1 LGAVDGV
8 HGMGGALA
16 EQPGPRRRNVKED
29 EAKALAA
36 RTAIEELPNGGV
48 IGLGSGSTA
57 RLFIAEVGALVRQG
71 RAFQGVPT
79 SEGSRKDAE
88 RGAIPLL
95 DDSGPWDIAVTVDGA
110 DEVDARL
117 NLIKGGGAAH
127 TREKIVNQSSR
138 RNVIIVDESKLSE
151 RLGEKWPVP
160 VEVLLF
166 GHLATARFLAHVG
179 HPVRRMRDGKP
190 VLTDTGNVIYD
201 VHAGPL
207 ADPAAADR
215 ALRDIPGV
223 VETGIFVGRA
233 DLVIVAGPSG
243 IRKLLPPL

>member
-1 LGAVDGV
+1 
-8 HGMGGALA
+8 M
-16 EQPGPRRRNVKED
+16 KED
-29 EAKALAA
+29 EAKTLAAKTALA
-36 RTAIEELPNGGV
+36 ELPQTGI

-88 RGAIPLL
+88 RAGIPLL
-95 DDSGPWDIAVTVDGA
+95 DDSGPWDIAITVDGA

-117 NLIKGGGAAH
+117 HLIKGGGAAH

-138 RNVIIVDESKLSE
+138 RNVIIVDESKLSA
-151 RLGEKWPVP
+151 RLGEKWPIP

-166 GHLATARFLAHVG
+166 GHLATAKLLSGIGRA
-179 HPVRRMRDGKP
+179 VRRMRDDKP

-201 VHAGPL
+201 VHAGEL
-207 ADPAAADR
+207 ADPAATDR

-233 DLVIVAGPSG
+233 DLVIVAGVSG
-243 IRKLLPPL
+243 VRKLLRPL

>member
-1 LGAVDGV
+1 
-8 HGMGGALA
+8 
-16 EQPGPRRRNVKED
+16 VKED

-36 RTAIEELPNGGV
+36 RTALGELPASGI

-57 RLFIAEVGALVRQG
+57 KLFIAEVGALVRQG
-71 RAFQGVPT
+71 SVYQGVPT
-79 SEGSRKDAE
+79 SDGSRKDAE
-88 RGAIPLL
+88 RAGIPLL

-138 RNVIIVDESKLSE
+138 RNVIIVDESKLSQ

-166 GHLATARFLAHVG
+166 GHLATASHLLRVG
-179 HPVRRMRDGKP
+179 RPVRRMRDEKP

-201 VHAGPL
+201 VHTGPL
-207 ADPAAADR
+207 DDPAATDR

-223 VETGIFVGRA
+223 VETGIFTGRA
-233 DLVIVAGPSG
+233 DLVIVAGTSG
-243 IRKLLPPL
+243 VRKLTRSL

>member
-1 LGAVDGV
+1 
-8 HGMGGALA
+8 M
-16 EQPGPRRRNVKED
+16 KED

-36 RTAIEELPNGGV
+36 KTALAELPASGI

-71 RAFQGVPT
+71 RALRGVPT
-79 SEGSRKDAE
+79 SEGSRNDAE
-88 RGAIPLL
+88 RASIPLL
-95 DDSGPWDIAVTVDGA
+95 EDEGPWDIAVTVDGA
-110 DEVDARL
+110 DEVDAQL

-127 TREKIVNQSSR
+127 TREKIVNHSSR
-138 RNVIIVDESKLSE
+138 RNVIIVDESKLSQ

-166 GHLATARFLAHVG
+166 GHGATAKLLSDVG
-179 HPVRRMRDGKP
+179 RAVRRLRDGRP
-190 VLTDTGNVIYD
+190 VLTDTGNPIYD
-201 VHAGPL
+201 VHAGPI
-207 ADPAAADR
+207 ADPAAVDR

-233 DLVIVAGPSG
+233 DVVIVAGAAG
-243 IRKLLPPL
+243 VRKLVRQA

>member
-1 LGAVDGV
+1 
-8 HGMGGALA
+8 
-16 EQPGPRRRNVKED
+16 VKED

-36 RTAIEELPNGGV
+36 RTATAELPPSGI

-57 RLFIAEVGALVRQG
+57 RLFIAEVGALVRRG
-71 RAFQGVPT
+71 RGYQGVPT

-88 RGAIPLL
+88 RAGIPLL
-95 DDSGPWDIAVTVDGA
+95 EDSGPWDIAITVDGA

-151 RLGEKWPVP
+151 HLGEKWPIP

-166 GHLATARFLAHVG
+166 GHLATARLLSNVG
-179 HPVRRMRDGKP
+179 RAVRRMRDGKP
-190 VLTDTGNVIYD
+190 VVTDTGNVIYD
-201 VHAGPL
+201 VYAGRL
-207 ADPAAADR
+207 ADPAATDR

-233 DLVIVAGPSG
+233 DVVIVAGTSG
-243 IRKLLPPL
+243 VRKLQRPL

>member
-1 LGAVDGV
+1 
-8 HGMGGALA
+8 
-16 EQPGPRRRNVKED
+16 VKEE

-36 RTAIEELPNGGV
+36 RTALAELPASGV

-57 RLFIAEVGALVRQG
+57 KLFIAEVGALVRQG
-71 RAFQGVPT
+71 RVFRGVPT
-79 SEGSRKDAE
+79 SEGSRQDAE
-88 RGAIPLL
+88 RAGIPLL
-95 DDSGPWDIAVTVDGA
+95 DDGGPWDIAVTVDGA

-127 TREKIVNQSSR
+127 TREKIVNHSSQK
-138 RNVIIVDESKLSE
+138 NVIIVDESKLSD

-166 GHLATARFLAHVG
+166 GHLATARHLSGVG
-179 HPVRRMRDGKP
+179 RPVRRLRDGKP

-201 VHAGPL
+201 VHTGPL
-207 ADPAAADR
+207 DDPAATDR
-215 ALRDIPGV
+215 ALRDVPGV

-233 DLVIVAGPSG
+233 DLVIVAGGSG
-243 IRKLLPPL
+243 VRKLVRGR